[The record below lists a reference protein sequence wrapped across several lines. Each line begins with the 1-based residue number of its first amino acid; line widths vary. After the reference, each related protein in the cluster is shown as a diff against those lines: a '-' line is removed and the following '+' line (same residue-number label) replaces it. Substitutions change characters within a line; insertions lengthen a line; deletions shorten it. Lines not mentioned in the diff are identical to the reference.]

1 MQEHHHFGYT
11 IKKIK
16 RIGNGGFGYVDEVK
30 LYNSNGSPCPGTYAR
45 KTFYPS
51 EIMRQSILDLVQI
64 KERFNEEVRCQ
75 ANCNSFNV
83 VSIYMHSLDIKNPW
97 FIMEL
102 AESDLARLIN
112 EKEMNLS
119 QKISALEMIVLGVK
133 YIHDKNLLH
142 RDIKPQNI
150 LKFKN
155 NLFKLSDFG
164 LVKDLNRDN
173 PLTAIANISMGT
185 DGYKAPEIK
194 SAGIYDQRTDIY
206 ALGVVIEQ
214 FTDGQLN
221 DIVSKCTMYNPKDRY
236 QSASEIYNDLK
247 KYQELVNA

>member
-1 MQEHHHFGYT
+1 
-11 IKKIK
+11 
-16 RIGNGGFGYVDEVK
+16 
-30 LYNSNGSPCPGTYAR
+30 
-45 KTFYPS
+45 
-51 EIMRQSILDLVQI
+51 
-64 KERFNEEVRCQ
+64 
-75 ANCNSFNV
+75 
-83 VSIYMHSLDIKNPW
+83 
-97 FIMEL
+97 
-102 AESDLARLIN
+102 
-112 EKEMNLS
+112 
-119 QKISALEMIVLGVK
+119 MIVLGVK

-173 PLTAIANISMGT
+173 PLTAIANINMGT

-194 SAGIYDQRTDIY
+194 NAGIYDQRTDIY